1 MINLDTV
8 AKRGDA
14 IGLTGF
20 IDSAADVDAVFRI
33 GYTISTRDPMLRQ
46 WIVSACAMAGAHLP
60 VVLVTAR
67 QIGWNKI
74 PVRSEWTRQIETS
87 AKQGYPPAMV
97 LHAKILGLR
106 NEYKEAFDLLENK
119 VFPFLSPTL
128 RRPMFFR
135 DIVLGGQLESPWRLY
150 ALLNARYDTQYT
162 SKKHR
167 ARSDEA
173 LRVAALQYQDA
184 DALIEYASLMMNA
197 NNLDM
202 YEECMSK
209 AATAGNGKACLF
221 LANFYY
227 LTYLGKYPTRGER
240 TIQAN
245 NSVPETPP
253 PNAFPTKTKS
263 KSQDPEVS
271 TTPSNPIMDV
281 ARFTYKWVSS
291 FFNQSMQRSEY
302 RKLANDWYYLAYR
315 HGEPRAA
322 FMMALLAR
330 ENGEMAIGRVFLDQ
344 AQMEHDLDFAG
355 KLQALKEH
363 WYDEAYEPKLPKKML
378 EVR

>member
-1 MINLDTV
+1 M
-8 AKRGDA
+8 
-14 IGLTGF
+14 
-20 IDSAADVDAVFRI
+20 
-33 GYTISTRDPMLRQ
+33 DPMFRE

-60 VVLVTAR
+60 TVLITAR
-67 QIGWNKI
+67 QIGWNKV

-106 NEYKEAFDLLENK
+106 NEYKEALDLLEKK
-119 VFPFLSPTL
+119 VLPFLTPTL
-128 RRPMFFR
+128 RNPMFFR
-135 DIVLGGQLESPWRLY
+135 DTVLGGLLESPWRLY
-150 ALLNARYDTQYT
+150 ALLNARYDTKFT
-162 SKKHR
+162 SKEHR
-167 ARSDEA
+167 EKSDEA
-173 LRVAALQYQDA
+173 LRAAALTYQDA

-197 NNLDM
+197 NDLDM

-209 AATAGNGKACLF
+209 AATAGKGNACLF

-240 TIQAN
+240 TVQAN
-245 NSVPETPP
+245 NPVPESLPTD
-253 PNAFPTKTKS
+253 AFLAKTKPEP
-263 KSQDPEVS
+263 QDPAVS
-271 TTPSNPIMDV
+271 TTPSNFVMDV
-281 ARFTYKWVSS
+281 ARFACKWVSS
-291 FFNQSMQRSEY
+291 FVNQSMERSEY

-315 HGEPRAA
+315 HDESRAA

-330 ENGEMAIGRVFLDQ
+330 EDRDLDIGRRFLDQ

-363 WYDEAYEPKLPKKML
+363 WYDEAYEPKLPKRML